1 MSRFLCRL
9 AVCAW
14 KRTVALSLWVALSL
28 GWPASLSAQEAAPV
42 KVLFDTDMD
51 TDCDDAGALAM
62 LHAFADHGEVEIL
75 ATTVSSRYQ
84 WSAPT
89 VDAINTYYGRPDLP
103 IGVPKGEGATLDRQY
118 RYPKQ
123 IAEAFPHDLPS
134 NDAAPSAVDVYRRV
148 LAAAPDDSVVLVTVG
163 YLTNV
168 RDFLASEPDEHSPL
182 SGIDLARRKVKRWV
196 CMGGRY
202 PHELDPGQWGN
213 FKPDAA
219 AAVWAARVWP
229 GHVVFSGLG
238 TEVLTGAGLA
248 ATPETNPVRRAYELY
263 LGDLATQRPSW
274 DQTALLYAVRGTAD
288 FFEIERQG
296 YNHLFSNG
304 TNVWRPAPDD
314 PRHVLLRRTA
324 TPEHL
329 ANVIEALMVQPP
341 HSGEDR

>member
-1 MSRFLCRL
+1 MSRSFCRL

-62 LHAFADHGEVEIL
+62 LHAFADRGEVEIL
-75 ATTVSSRYQ
+75 ATTVSSRYR

-103 IGVPKGEGATLDRQY
+103 IGVPKGDGATLDRQY
-118 RYPKQ
+118 RYPEQVAK
-123 IAEAFPHDLPS
+123 AFPHDLPS
-134 NDAAPSAVDVYRRV
+134 NEEAPSAVDVYRRV

-248 ATPETNPVRRAYELY
+248 ATPEANPVRRAYELY

-274 DQTALLYAVRGTAD
+274 DQTALLYAVRGTAGL
-288 FFEIERQG
+288 FEIERQG
-296 YNHLFSNG
+296 YNHLFSEG
-304 TNVWRPAPDD
+304 TNVWRLAPDD
-314 PRHVLLRRTA
+314 PRHILLRRTA